1 MSNHILN
8 CNQDH
13 ITARVFHGLKS
24 LFNLEDTLPPRYL
37 EYAICKSF
45 DLHHVGDGNFYAD
58 GYRDNIQVS
67 IKTRMLNP
75 DVLKTKTGRDF
86 QTHPDKFLGPHQN
99 VKQNKWTAGLEIVQR
114 RQALEFDDV
123 AATANKIGQATI
135 DGFQSNVDESYKK
148 YNTTQ
153 SFEIVGVHGYNH
165 NKTAYIISLYWQ
177 EYQPLDAGQISW
189 IREGYG
195 VSGYATI
202 NNIKYKVCER
212 VNGNAKR
219 EATCFK
225 EFKNLNKYQHSVN
238 IQVPIPDPWN
248 FDQTAILTEI
258 NHLKGS
264 TCVSTNILTE

>member
-1 MSNHILN
+1 MSIAI
-8 CNQDH
+8 NQNQL
-13 ITARVFHGLKS
+13 TARVYHGLKS
-24 LFNLEDTLPPRYL
+24 LFNSNDTLPPRYL

-58 GYRDNIQVS
+58 GYKDNVQVS

-114 RQALEFDDV
+114 RQALAFDDIV
-123 AATANKIGQATI
+123 ARPEKIGQATV
-135 DGFQSNVDESYKK
+135 DGFQSNVNESYKK
-148 YNTTQ
+148 YNTTK

-165 NKTAYIISLYWQ
+165 DQTSYIISLFWQ
-177 EYQPLDAGQISW
+177 EYEPLDAGQISW

-195 VSGYATI
+195 VSGYKTI
-202 NNIKYKVCER
+202 KNISYKVCER

-225 EFKNLNKYQHSVN
+225 EFKDLNKYKYSIN
-238 IQVPIPDPWN
+238 IEFPIPEPWN
-248 FDQTAILTEI
+248 FNQEKILTEI
-258 NHLKGS
+258 KNLKGN
-264 TCVSTNILTE
+264 TNDCASILTE